1 MFEYSLIFWDQ
12 KMLLAYLISLFPIL
26 TIAISQ
32 KIPGSFNWI
41 TVLETN
47 TSSQAHGLTS
57 LLRGCHSIQAPIEDT
72 ANVLE
77 NIFQI
82 TVS

>member
-1 MFEYSLIFWDQ
+1 MFDHPLIFWDQ
-12 KMLLAYLISLFPIL
+12 KMLLAYLASLFPIP
-26 TIAISQ
+26 TIAISL

-47 TSSQAHGLTS
+47 TSS
-57 LLRGCHSIQAPIEDT
+57 LLLGCHSIQAPTEDI

-77 NIFQI
+77 NIFKV

>member
-1 MFEYSLIFWDQ
+1 MFDHSLIFFDQ
-12 KMLLAYLISLFPIL
+12 KMLLAYLLYLFPFP

-32 KIPGSFNWI
+32 KILGSFNWI

-47 TSSQAHGLTS
+47 MSP
-57 LLRGCHSIQAPIEDT
+57 LLLGCHSIQTPTEDT

-77 NIFQI
+77 NIFKI

>member
-1 MFEYSLIFWDQ
+1 
-12 KMLLAYLISLFPIL
+12 MLLAYLVSLFPIL
-26 TIAISQ
+26 TIAISR
-32 KIPGSFNWI
+32 KIPSSFNWI

-47 TSSQAHGLTS
+47 RSSQAHELSS
-57 LLRGCHSIQAPIEDT
+57 LLLGCHSIQASIEDT

>member
-1 MFEYSLIFWDQ
+1 
-12 KMLLAYLISLFPIL
+12 MLLAYLVSLFSFP
-26 TIAISQ
+26 TIAISRQ
-32 KIPGSFNWI
+32 IPGSFNWI

-47 TSSQAHGLTS
+47 TSP
-57 LLRGCHSIQAPIEDT
+57 LLLGCHGIQVPTEDT

-77 NIFQI
+77 NILKI